1 MKGDGNCGWRGLTR
15 SSGSTAW
22 NHITLINLLFFFFFL
37 AVAFGYF
44 ESLFA
49 LRDQAKIAQELARI
63 KSFNAMFDAV
73 GQQEHL
79 YEIFVDA
86 TEELL
91 KSVAEQIANNNQD
104 ETFIVDAFNNEWNSN
119 AIITHFRVG
128 FLTFAH
134 VSTIILVVLTFLQL
148 MTSAWMQLNRERY
161 EAFLP
166 MPIEQYCSRT
176 VDTVRTEIDEIGLQA
191 LVDGVIAASGFDVQ
205 ILYLDRSQGDQVNAH
220 QLTPQRTD
228 SLGVIKLLYRP

>member
-1 MKGDGNCGWRGLTR
+1 M
-15 SSGSTAW
+15 
-22 NHITLINLLFFFFFL
+22 
-37 AVAFGYF
+37 AFGYF

-91 KSVAEQIANNNQD
+91 KSMAEQIANNNQD

-128 FLTFAH
+128 F
-134 VSTIILVVLTFLQL
+134 
-148 MTSAWMQLNRERY
+148 
-161 EAFLP
+161 
-166 MPIEQYCSRT
+166 
-176 VDTVRTEIDEIGLQA
+176 
-191 LVDGVIAASGFDVQ
+191 
-205 ILYLDRSQGDQVNAH
+205 
-220 QLTPQRTD
+220 
-228 SLGVIKLLYRP
+228 